1 MKKLIKLQK
10 DIYEI
15 LSEIPITR
23 TDDHL
28 LYVSYWRKK
37 RPEVPFMEFWKNY
50 KRYKASGFA
59 AVERCRRKLQS
70 RFPELKDK
78 ETAEARFEET
88 MKYENYAING

>member
-1 MKKLIKLQK
+1 MKKLFELQHE
-10 DIYEI
+10 IYEI
-15 LSEIPITR
+15 LKEIPITR

-37 RPEVPFMEFWKNY
+37 RPDVSFIDFWQNY
-50 KRYKASGFA
+50 KKYKASGFA
-59 AVERCRRKLQS
+59 GVERCRRKLQE
-70 RFPELKDK
+70 RYPELKDI